1 MKNFGVWLVAAFLM
15 VLLLESEPRV
25 GGALLLV
32 LVAYLAIQI
41 EKKGAMR

>member
-1 MKNFGVWLVAAFLM
+1 MKNFGVWLVAAFVM
-15 VLLLESEPRV
+15 VVMLEYAPKV

-41 EKKGAMR
+41 EKKGS